1 MKEVI
6 ILKESTGV
14 IREARDIFKNI
25 KEMNI
30 DYAQENFI
38 VFFLDS
44 KNKIINA
51 EVLFKGGLNSCLID
65 PKTIFRIALL
75 HNSNG
80 IIVAHNHPSGDLTPS
95 DEDKNI
101 YESLQMSG
109 EFLDLRCMDSIIFN
123 EKEYYSMN
131 SSK

>member
-6 ILKESTGV
+6 ILKEPTGV

-101 YESLQMSG
+101 YESLQKSG

>member
-6 ILKESTGV
+6 ILKEPTGV

-95 DEDKNI
+95 NEDKNI
-101 YESLQMSG
+101 YELLQKSG
-109 EFLDLRCMDSIIFN
+109 EFLDLCCMDSIIFN